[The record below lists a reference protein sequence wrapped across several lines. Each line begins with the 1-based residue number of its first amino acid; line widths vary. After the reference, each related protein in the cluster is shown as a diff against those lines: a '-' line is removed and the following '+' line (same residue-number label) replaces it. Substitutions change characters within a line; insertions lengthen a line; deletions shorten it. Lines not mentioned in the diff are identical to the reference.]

1 MQRLG
6 TMVRLVP
13 SELAH
18 HDALLCVLCDLCGK
32 RRSEAELRNE
42 IINLHPV
49 VRTIVTKIGETC
61 IVSKIIEVHNF
72 IKKYGDQL
80 AVDNISFD
88 VDEGSI
94 FAFLGPNGAGKT
106 TTINTLC
113 TILEKTTG
121 SLKIAGHDVNT
132 DQAKVRRDIG
142 IVFQESTL
150 DNNLTVEENLRLHC
164 DFYNV
169 PKGEVRE
176 RIGFAL
182 DLVGLLDWQKA
193 MVKSLSGGMKRR
205 VEIARGLVHFPKVLF
220 LDEPTTG
227 LDPQTRANIW
237 DYICTVQKQKNMT
250 VFMTTHYMDEAE
262 ICDKVAIIDHGKI
275 VAFDTPSHLKRLHT
289 SDIVK
294 IKTSAGEALREY
306 LGKKN
311 LSFTEAGDVFVIQS
325 RSVGETLELL
335 SQWKD
340 SITDFEVHKGT
351 LNEVFIAI
359 TGKEIR
365 K

>member
-1 MQRLG
+1 
-6 TMVRLVP
+6 
-13 SELAH
+13 
-18 HDALLCVLCDLCGK
+18 
-32 RRSEAELRNE
+32 
-42 IINLHPV
+42 
-49 VRTIVTKIGETC
+49 
-61 IVSKIIEVHNF
+61 VSKIIEVQNF
-72 IKKYGDQL
+72 TKMYGDHV

-88 VDEGSI
+88 VDEGSV

-113 TILEKTTG
+113 TILEKTSG
-121 SLKIAGHDVNT
+121 SLKIAGHDVNA

-142 IVFQESTL
+142 IVFQESIL
-150 DNNLTVEENLRLHC
+150 DNNLTVQENLALHC
-164 DFYNV
+164 EFYIV
-169 PKGEVRE
+169 PKEEIRE

-182 DLVGLLDWQKA
+182 DLVGLLDWRNA

-237 DYICTVQKQKNMT
+237 DYICTVQRQKNMT
-250 VFMTTHYMDEAE
+250 IFMTTHYMDEAE

-275 VAFDTPSHLKRLHT
+275 VAFNTPSQLKRMHT
-289 SDIVK
+289 SDTVK
-294 IKTSAGEALREY
+294 IKTSDGLGLREY
-306 LGKKN
+306 LEKKEIPY
-311 LSFTEAGDVFVIQS
+311 TEKDDLFMV
-325 RSVGETLELL
+325 RSGSIAITLDLL
-335 SQWKD
+335 SQRKD
-340 SITDFEVHKGT
+340 SIIDFEVHKGT
-351 LNEVFIAI
+351 LNDVFIAI

>member
-1 MQRLG
+1 
-6 TMVRLVP
+6 
-13 SELAH
+13 
-18 HDALLCVLCDLCGK
+18 
-32 RRSEAELRNE
+32 
-42 IINLHPV
+42 
-49 VRTIVTKIGETC
+49 
-61 IVSKIIEVHNF
+61 VSKIIEVFNF
-72 IKKYGDQL
+72 TKAYGDQL

-88 VDEGSI
+88 VDEGSV

-113 TILEKTTG
+113 TILEKTSG
-121 SLKIAGHDVNT
+121 SLKIAGHDVNA

-150 DNNLTVEENLRLHC
+150 DNNLTVEENLTLHC
-164 DFYNV
+164 DFYRV
-169 PKGEVRE
+169 PKEEVRG

-237 DYICTVQKQKNMT
+237 DYICKVQRQKNMT

-262 ICDKVAIIDHGKI
+262 ICDKVAIIDHGKL
-275 VAFDTPSHLKRLHT
+275 VAFDTPSHLKRTHT

-294 IKTSAGEALREY
+294 IKTSDGIGMREY
-306 LGKKN
+306 LHRNTIPWVEKDD
-311 LSFTEAGDVFVIQS
+311 LFMVQS
-325 RSVGETLELL
+325 GSIAETLDVL
-335 SQWKD
+335 SQRKD
-340 SITDFEVHKGT
+340 SIIDFEVHKGT
-351 LNEVFIAI
+351 LNDVFIAI

>member
-1 MQRLG
+1 M
-6 TMVRLVP
+6 
-13 SELAH
+13 
-18 HDALLCVLCDLCGK
+18 
-32 RRSEAELRNE
+32 
-42 IINLHPV
+42 
-49 VRTIVTKIGETC
+49 
-61 IVSKIIEVHNF
+61 SKIIEVRNF
-72 IKKYGDQL
+72 TKAYGDQL

-88 VDEGSI
+88 VDEGSV

-113 TILEKTTG
+113 TILEKTSG
-121 SLKIAGHDVNT
+121 SLTIAGHDVNA

-150 DNNLTVEENLRLHC
+150 DTNLTVEENLSLHC
-164 DFYNV
+164 EFYRV
-169 PKGEVRE
+169 PKEEIRE

-182 DLVGLLDWQKA
+182 DLVGLLDRQKA
-193 MVKSLSGGMKRR
+193 MVKTLSGGMKRR

-250 VFMTTHYMDEAE
+250 IFMTTHYMDEAE
-262 ICDKVAIIDHGKI
+262 ICDKVAIIDHGKL
-275 VAFDTPSHLKRLHT
+275 VAFDTPSQLKRMHT
-289 SDIVK
+289 SDIVN
-294 IKTSAGEALREY
+294 IKTSDGIGLREY
-306 LGKKN
+306 LRQNEIPYSEKDD
-311 LSFTEAGDVFVIQS
+311 LFMVQS
-325 RSVGETLELL
+325 RSIAVTLDLL
-335 SQWKD
+335 SQRKD
-340 SITDFEVHKGT
+340 SIIDFEVHKGT
-351 LNEVFIAI
+351 LNDVFIAI